1 LLLVV
6 VDLVQ
11 RLALA
16 RLVRHQPLMR
26 HPAPE
31 AAVADRLVRRLLA
44 RMAVLVAAQDRTMRL
59 LLAVLVLLDKATTAA
74 RILSRSMLDLVVAVP
89 VLLEWHQ
96 AAQIAQRRVVLQATV
111 VQVPRSRRI
120 ARRMPAAAV
129 AATSTAQASLAPAEL
144 VAAVTAN
151 AARFLL
157 PAMAL
162 SILAV
167 AAVADS
173 TPAATAEAES

>member
-1 LLLVV
+1 LVV

-11 RLALA
+11 RLAL
-16 RLVRHQPLMR
+16 V
-26 HPAPE
+26 
-31 AAVADRLVRRLLA
+31 RLVRRLHSMQHLA
-44 RMAVLVAAQDRTMRL
+44 LAAEEEVHREQLLPAYLAVPVAALDRTMRL

-129 AATSTAQASLAPAEL
+129 AATSMAQASLAPEERA
-144 VAAVTAN
+144 AAVTASVG
-151 AARFLL
+151 RCLL
-157 PAMAL
+157 PATAL

>member
-11 RLALA
+11 RLALV
-16 RLVRHQPLMR
+16 RLVRHRHLMR
-26 HPAPE
+26 HPALVVVE
-31 AAVADRLVRRLLA
+31 AVHLEQLLPA
-44 RMAVLVAAQDRTMRL
+44 YLAVLVAALDRTMRL

-96 AAQIAQRRVVLQATV
+96 AARTVLQQVALQETVVLD
-111 VQVPRSRRI
+111 PYSRRTE
-120 ARRMPAAAV
+120 PPTLAAAV
-129 AATSTAQASLAPAEL
+129 AATSTEQASLAQAEL

-173 TPAATAEAES
+173 TQAATAAAES

>member
-1 LLLVV
+1 
-6 VDLVQ
+6 
-11 RLALA
+11 
-16 RLVRHQPLMR
+16 MR

-31 AAVADRLVRRLLA
+31 AAVADLLVRRLLA
-44 RMAVLVAAQDRTMRL
+44 RMAVLAAAQDRTMRL
-59 LLAVLVLLDKATTAA
+59 LLEELALLVKATTAA
-74 RILSRSMLDLVVAVP
+74 RILSRSMLDLVVVVP
-89 VLLEWHQ
+89 ALLALHR

-120 ARRMPAAAV
+120 ARRMPAAEV
-129 AATSTAQASLAPAEL
+129 AETSTEQASLAQAEL
-144 VAAVTAN
+144 VAAVTASVGLC
-151 AARFLL
+151 LL
-157 PAMAL
+157 PATAL